1 MRSNVSMRRERLMR
15 SGSWLA
21 AIAASGALAV
31 AAPAVAKPGRTA
43 HPGHPVRSGQPP
55 RSHKCTPHDVAYI
68 ASGQFVSW
76 AAMQSG
82 TGTWTGTITVHVTRS
97 NHHAASDKGNDVT
110 YTLSNTKVTFGDGA
124 NPPTVGDPVHL
135 VGKISEV
142 AKHCPQPGTAST
154 VTIRKLHIRATKH

>member
-1 MRSNVSMRRERLMR
+1 MRR
-15 SGSWLA
+15 GSRLA

-31 AAPAVAKPGRTA
+31 AAPAVAQPGHTAHPSHPA
-43 HPGHPVRSGQPP
+43 HPGHPAGSQKCA
-55 RSHKCTPHDVAYI
+55 SHNVAYI

-76 AAMQSG
+76 AATQSG

-97 NHHAASDKGNDVT
+97 NHHAGNAKGTDVT

-124 NPPTVGDPVHL
+124 NPPAAGDPVHL

-142 AKHCPQPGTAST
+142 TRHCTQPGTTSPVT
-154 VTIRKLHIRATKH
+154 VRKLHIRAVKS